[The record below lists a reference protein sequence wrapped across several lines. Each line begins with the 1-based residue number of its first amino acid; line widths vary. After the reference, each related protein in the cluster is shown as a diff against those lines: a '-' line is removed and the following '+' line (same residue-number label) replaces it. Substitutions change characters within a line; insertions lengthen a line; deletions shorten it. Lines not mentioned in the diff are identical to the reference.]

1 MVVGAVLG
9 LGGWD
14 GETVANARRLIRAN
28 RG

>member
-14 GETVANARRLIRAN
+14 GETVANAKRLVGAN

>member
-9 LGGWD
+9 LGGWYW
-14 GETVANARRLIRAN
+14 ETVANAKRQIGVN